1 MKKTAFRRWWAVAR
15 VVISLGLLVAVLLTI
30 GLEELWATVSSAS
43 LPLLLAALALFIGGV
58 VVRAAR
64 WRALLVA
71 LGIRLPFRRLV
82 YLYFSG
88 AFFNLFLPTGF
99 GGDVVRVLE
108 LAQEAQATAAL
119 GTVVVDRLT
128 GLLVLFAMAL
138 AALPFGGGLL
148 SLQMR
153 LLVGLLSTAG
163 LIVGGLVLQG
173 KWLRRL
179 GSWLPGPLSLTGE
192 GALARA
198 YTAVTACGWRAVG
211 QALFF
216 SLLFNTLLI
225 LVNYLAALAVGM
237 DIPLVYFLIFVP
249 VLSVTLMLPISVGGL
264 GVRETTA
271 ALLFAQIG
279 VDEAVAVAASL
290 SVYAVSA
297 LTSLFGGLLYLVQSL
312 RSLGGGAASGQDDV
326 NHKGAK

>member
-1 MKKTAFRRWWAVAR
+1 MKVNWRRWWAVVR
-15 VVISLGLLVAVLLTI
+15 VIISLGLLVAVLLTI
-30 GLEELWATVSSAS
+30 GLEELLATVARAS
-43 LPLLLAALALFIGGV
+43 LPLLLVALGLFVSGI

-71 LGIRLPFRRLV
+71 LGVRVPFRRLV

-99 GGDVVRVLE
+99 GGDVVRVVE
-108 LAQEAQATAAL
+108 LAQEARATAAL

-138 AALPFGGGLL
+138 VALPFGGELL
-148 SLQMR
+148 SLEMR
-153 LLVGLLSTAG
+153 LLVGLFAAAG
-163 LIVGGLVLQG
+163 LVVGGLVLEG
-173 KWLRRL
+173 HWLRRV
-179 GSWLPGPLSLTGE
+179 GRWLPGPLSLSGE

-198 YTAVTACGWRAVG
+198 YAAVTACGWRAVG
-211 QALFF
+211 EALFF

-225 LVNYLAALAVGM
+225 LINYTAALAVGM
-237 DIPLVYFLIFVP
+237 DVPLVYFLIFVP

-271 ALLFAQIG
+271 VLLFAQIG
-279 VDEAVAVAASL
+279 VNEAVAVAASL

-312 RSLGGGAASGQDDV
+312 RALGGKAV
-326 NHKGAK
+326 REE

>member
-1 MKKTAFRRWWAVAR
+1 MSKAAFRRWWAIAR
-15 VVISLGLLVAVLLTI
+15 VIISLGLLVAVLLTI
-30 GLEELWATVSSAS
+30 GLDELWATVVGAS
-43 LPLLLAALALFIGGV
+43 LLPLLAALAFFVCGV

-71 LGIRLPFRRLV
+71 LDVRVPFRRLV

-99 GGDVVRVLE
+99 GGDVVRIVE

-128 GLLVLFAMAL
+128 GILVLFAMAL
-138 AALPFGGGLL
+138 VALPFGGELL
-148 SLQMR
+148 SPQAR
-153 LLVGLLSTAG
+153 LLVGLFAAAG
-163 LIVGGLVLQG
+163 LAFGGLVLQG
-173 KWLRRL
+173 NWLRRL
-179 GSWLPGPLSLTGE
+179 VGWLPGPLSLRGE

-198 YTAVTACGWRAVG
+198 YAAVTACGWRAVG

-216 SLLFNTLLI
+216 SLIFNILLI

-237 DIPLVYFLIFVP
+237 RVSLVYFLIFVP

-279 VDEAVAVAASL
+279 VDQAVAVAASL
-290 SVYAVSA
+290 AVYAVSA
-297 LTSLFGGLLYLVQSL
+297 LTSLFGGMLYLLQSL
-312 RSLGGGAASGQDDV
+312 RALGGKASA
-326 NHKGAK
+326 NHKGHEE